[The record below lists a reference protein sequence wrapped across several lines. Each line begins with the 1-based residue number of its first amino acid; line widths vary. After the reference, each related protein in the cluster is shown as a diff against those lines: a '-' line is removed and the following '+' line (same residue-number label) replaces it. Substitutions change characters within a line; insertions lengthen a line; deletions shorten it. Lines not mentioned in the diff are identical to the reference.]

1 MADRGQAVCEHH
13 RIQVSAAQ
21 SSPPCPSDKILSD
34 STLSDATSG
43 ICLSAADLTGEGP
56 GNPPLSVSIYSEP
69 SLFGSSGLYE
79 SQYSAEPSKEQDQ
92 EDTLA
97 EVELIRLVQP
107 EPNLPLYRLR
117 VDPCTAFVGYCHRDF
132 RGARRATRKP
142 RQDHPLPKFPS
153 QLTTIPSVDELC
165 ETNVDDLSE
174 PTESDASVDEEDPAF
189 SLTTEQIE
197 RTLDYFLLCGL
208 RVSQMA
214 RTYED
219 LDAIT
224 HLLEEKQNDLDLA
237 AKIGKNLLDKN
248 HELEQRLSE
257 AEKKLALTEDTI
269 NQLRHNL
276 AIKDNLLQ
284 IYSRDH
290 PDDAIE
296 DHVSLSSGW
305 LSPLPDAGPPSDS
318 GFSMASVNF
327 SQLNQK
333 VRELEEE
340 NYVLR
345 QEHNRLTATADQLDE
360 HETALIRDCARQLVS
375 ANMHIRTLSD
385 EMAKKSDAFISQQ
398 SEVTRLL
405 TRGLDLENRV
415 KQLAAENE
423 MLVNRLNESQAAQH
437 SLSNELVRLRDKYD
451 ECVALYND
459 TRSEVRA
466 LRKRSRRAYLRSGY
480 LLSPGNILG
489 SSMTSTPAHPNVA
502 YSVPVNASDGSSSS
516 PDLTANGKTVT
527 GELSEQSLASELAH
541 TAVKDQAVTNTDRLF
556 RAMDQARQA
565 RCRLGDDYGG
575 PDEAV
580 SSSGFVSGSEP
591 SERPHELS
599 GFSTHSS
606 TVHKHS
612 SMSIAQNTGFTAHD
626 NRLFIDPH
634 FIESND
640 ELSETQLKRHSW
652 LGCDFVSRAEHNNSD
667 HTDRIASQG
676 SMDDSLLMTSD
687 PSTVYSQSYARAPQ
701 RLQLV
706 KPLDGSEVL
715 QQWQRLATP
724 SFTRALFE
732 APLPGVQSRAG
743 VCNSPTEVYSLTA
756 CNRTTQRAGS
766 VGSNSPYVSSLPT
779 RWSYD
784 PISSVHATEP
794 ARGEVLDSV
803 KQSSTTTIR
812 QAPELSRRF
821 GRTLPSQLLTAGVR
835 SRSLEH
841 LQPAFIRR
849 TSQAGFANYPT
860 PVAPNKQEEPR
871 SPPFS
876 ISSLVSAFLPFSLT
890 PMRTDRRRS
899 TDDTSST
906 EPIRI
911 RPRSPPC
918 SRGLLEVGK
927 MDADLISLQRVPV
940 AAQVHGI
947 STAIQK
953 LPAAQPPPVV
963 SQTYARPVHTR
974 TLRNTNLSGIT
985 EESGSPPKPDSDVSA
1000 TDAMTVE
1007 NESRQDV

>member
-1 MADRGQAVCEHH
+1 
-13 RIQVSAAQ
+13 
-21 SSPPCPSDKILSD
+21 
-34 STLSDATSG
+34 
-43 ICLSAADLTGEGP
+43 
-56 GNPPLSVSIYSEP
+56 
-69 SLFGSSGLYE
+69 
-79 SQYSAEPSKEQDQ
+79 
-92 EDTLA
+92 
-97 EVELIRLVQP
+97 
-107 EPNLPLYRLR
+107 
-117 VDPCTAFVGYCHRDF
+117 
-132 RGARRATRKP
+132 
-142 RQDHPLPKFPS
+142 
-153 QLTTIPSVDELC
+153 
-165 ETNVDDLSE
+165 
-174 PTESDASVDEEDPAF
+174 
-189 SLTTEQIE
+189 
-197 RTLDYFLLCGL
+197 
-208 RVSQMA
+208 
-214 RTYED
+214 
-219 LDAIT
+219 
-224 HLLEEKQNDLDLA
+224 
-237 AKIGKNLLDKN
+237 
-248 HELEQRLSE
+248 
-257 AEKKLALTEDTI
+257 
-269 NQLRHNL
+269 
-276 AIKDNLLQ
+276 
-284 IYSRDH
+284 
-290 PDDAIE
+290 
-296 DHVSLSSGW
+296 
-305 LSPLPDAGPPSDS
+305 SDS

-327 SQLNQK
+327 CQLNQK

-345 QEHNRLTATADQLDE
+345 QEHSRLTATADQLDE
-360 HETALIRDCARQLVS
+360 HESALIRDCARQLVS

-385 EMAKKSDAFISQQ
+385 EMAKKSDAFITQQ

-466 LRKRSRRAYLRSGY
+466 LRKRSRRACLRSGY
-480 LLSPGNILG
+480 LLSSGNILG
-489 SSMTSTPAHPNVA
+489 SSMSSTPAQLFPSGSHADPDVA
-502 YSVPVNASDGSSSS
+502 HSAPVNGSDGSSSS
-516 PDLTANGKTVT
+516 LELTVNGKTVT
-527 GELSEQSLASELAH
+527 GEPSEQSLASELAH
-541 TAVKDQAVTNTDRLF
+541 TAVKDQAVINTDRLF
-556 RAMDQARQA
+556 RAMDLARQA
-565 RCRLGDDYGG
+565 RYRLGDDYGG

-606 TVHKHS
+606 TMHKHS
-612 SMSIAQNTGFTAHD
+612 SMSNARNTVCTAQE

-634 FIESND
+634 FIEPND

-652 LGCDFVSRAEHNNSD
+652 LGCDFVSRAENNSLD
-667 HTDRIASQG
+667 HTDRITSQG

-687 PSTVYSQSYARAPQ
+687 PSTVYSQSYLRTPQ

-756 CNRTTQRAGS
+756 CNRTAHRMGS
-766 VGSNSPYVSSLPT
+766 VGTSVPYAPSLPT
-779 RWSYD
+779 HCSYD
-784 PISSVHATEP
+784 PTCGTDAAKP
-794 ARGEVLDSV
+794 ARGEVL
-803 KQSSTTTIR
+803 QSSTTTIR
-812 QAPELSRRF
+812 QAPELSRHILARDVLTTAKILSSCSRF

-841 LQPAFIRR
+841 LQSAFIRR
-849 TSQAGFANYPT
+849 NSRTGFTNYTP
-860 PVAPNKQEEPR
+860 PVAPNTQEEPR

-890 PMRTDRRRS
+890 PMCTDRRRS
-899 TDDTSST
+899 TDDTPST

-927 MDADLISLQRVPV
+927 MDADPISLQRVPV
-940 AAQVHGI
+940 AAQTRGI

-953 LPAAQPPPVV
+953 LPTAQPPPVLT
-963 SQTYARPVHTR
+963 QAYARPSHTR

-985 EESGSPPKPDSDVSA
+985 EESGSPPKPDLEVVK
-1000 TDAMTVE
+1000 TDAKTVGI
-1007 NESRQDV
+1007 ESRHDA